1 MVVVQGVRH
10 EQCCEAHASS
20 LSSICQRLG
29 DRIEMQWKN
38 GGSGRG
44 GAGGAAGSKIFH
56 FFFFFSSSIMS
67 QASAASLAPVSRD
80 ICPGS
85 GDACLSPQDLV

>member
-1 MVVVQGVRH
+1 MVVVVQGVRH

-56 FFFFFSSSIMS
+56 FFFFFFHHEP
-67 QASAASLAPVSRD
+67 SLACPV
-80 ICPGS
+80 
-85 GDACLSPQDLV
+85 VT